1 MPRDP
6 HHADA
11 HIAVLAGL
19 SDIYLHVD
27 ALHTRCVSF
36 LNGGDEDFPALLSC
50 ADEVLRSVWWLARDS
65 LGLLMD
71 AKLISAAVLYTKVAP
86 GIPDGQ
92 GSYDDEPRRAIA
104 SLEGAIGEVEQQ
116 IYGLMQSVEISEVN
130 VRRTKETLL
139 MVSYVTSVA
148 LERVEAIG
156 SRLPFLPVPASKPI
170 SDLGPDVGLL
180 VIELGQMY
188 LDDPNRMSET
198 ESAYINDDTRPRTR
212 EIGQILHDL
221 GGKRT
226 MVDVHYAIEIEHGR
240 GAAGMLRIAWSGI
253 GLWMAH

>member
-1 MPRDP
+1 M
-6 HHADA
+6 ADEV
-11 HIAVLAGL
+11 HTTVLAGL
-19 SDIYLHVD
+19 DDIYLHVD
-27 ALHTRCVSF
+27 ALHNRCIGF
-36 LNGGDEDFPALLSC
+36 LNGGSAEDFPTLLNC

-86 GIPDGQ
+86 EILDGQ
-92 GSYDDEPRRAIA
+92 GSFDDEPRRAIA

-116 IYGLMQSVEISEVN
+116 IYGLMQSVEISDVN

-139 MVSYVTSVA
+139 MLGYLTSIA

-156 SRLPFLPVPASKPI
+156 RRLPLRPVPVSKPI
-170 SDLGPDVGLL
+170 SDPGPDIGRFVQ
-180 VIELGQMY
+180 ELGQMY

-198 ESAYINDDTRPRTR
+198 ESAFINDETRPRTR
-212 EIGQILHDL
+212 EIGQILHDI

-226 MVDVHYAIEIEHGR
+226 MIDVHFAIDLVHGP
-240 GAAGMLRIAWSGI
+240 GAAGMLSRAWAGI
-253 GLWMAH
+253 GLWMT